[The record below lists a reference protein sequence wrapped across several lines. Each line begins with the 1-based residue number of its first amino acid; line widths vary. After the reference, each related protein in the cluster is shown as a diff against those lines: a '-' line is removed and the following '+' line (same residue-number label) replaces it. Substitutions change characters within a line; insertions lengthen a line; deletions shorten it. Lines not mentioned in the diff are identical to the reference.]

1 MRQKQ
6 TTEYKNKY
14 RSENYD
20 QMCIAVPKGR
30 RQEIMSYAK
39 QQGVSV
45 NHLVNEL
52 LRIEMGVSEA
62 KWKLR
67 SDD

>member
-14 RSENYD
+14 RLENYD

-30 RQEIMSYAK
+30 KQEIFAYAK
-39 QQGVSV
+39 QKGVSV
-45 NHLVNEL
+45 NRLVNEL
-52 LRIEMGVSEA
+52 LRVEMGIPEA

-67 SDD
+67 SGD

>member
-1 MRQKQ
+1 MKQ
-6 TTEYKNKY
+6 TTEYKNQY
-14 RSENYD
+14 RSANYD
-20 QMCIAVPKGR
+20 RMNLVVPKGR
-30 RQEIMSYAK
+30 KREIEAYAREK
-39 QQGVSV
+39 GVSV

-52 LRIEMGVSEA
+52 LRIEMGIPEA